1 LVTTVRRFLPYR
13 LLCYFLLISIGLLS
27 TAGGGVAEAKTEYH
41 KPFLIPVQQG
51 IERGLESFLQRAFMD
66 AKAEGA
72 DLVVLDINTPG
83 GEVGAALDIGQLVRE
98 APMHVVAY
106 ISSQAFSAGTYIAL
120 NADEIVMTP
129 GSSIGAATPID
140 QRGNAAGLKLVS
152 AWAEQMETA
161 AKLRGRDPAIARAMV
176 EVDSEITGLKKRGT
190 VLSLG
195 AEKAKNLGYADQI
208 VANQAELYRYLGVNE
223 SQVQTIEPTMSEKV
237 ARFVTDPVVMSLLL
251 LIGLL
256 GIAIELIV
264 PGFGIAGTI
273 GVLAFILYFFGHFVA
288 GFASWM
294 DIALFVLGA
303 ILIVLEIFLPG
314 GIVGALGFISMG
326 SGLVLAAY
334 DTAQGLTSLA
344 IAALIALIVSV
355 ILAKFL
361 GVRGVWSRF
370 VLKDEQRNEQGYVAP
385 KDQSALI
392 GEEGVA
398 VTPLRPAGIVKI
410 DGKRVDAVSVGGFI
424 AAGTPLVVVEVEG
437 ARVVVAEKEV
447 KE

>member
-1 LVTTVRRFLPYR
+1 
-13 LLCYFLLISIGLLS
+13 
-27 TAGGGVAEAKTEYH
+27 
-41 KPFLIPVQQG
+41 
-51 IERGLESFLQRAFMD
+51 
-66 AKAEGA
+66 
-72 DLVVLDINTPG
+72 
-83 GEVGAALDIGQLVRE
+83 
-98 APMHVVAY
+98 
-106 ISSQAFSAGTYIAL
+106 
-120 NADEIVMTP
+120 
-129 GSSIGAATPID
+129 
-140 QRGNAAGLKLVS
+140 
-152 AWAEQMETA
+152 
-161 AKLRGRDPAIARAMV
+161 
-176 EVDSEITGLKKRGT
+176 
-190 VLSLG
+190 
-195 AEKAKNLGYADQI
+195 
-208 VANQAELYRYLGVNE
+208 
-223 SQVQTIEPTMSEKV
+223 
-237 ARFVTDPVVMSLLL
+237 
-251 LIGLL
+251 
-256 GIAIELIV
+256 
-264 PGFGIAGTI
+264 
-273 GVLAFILYFFGHFVA
+273 
-288 GFASWM
+288 
-294 DIALFVLGA
+294 
-303 ILIVLEIFLPG
+303 
-314 GIVGALGFISMG
+314 MG